1 MTLINRDDLKL
12 HRHVYLSTSL
22 DLIEHFHNEII
33 EIHHLPDF
41 KAYKVTDKADVH
53 IVVIIKAH
61 IVFQTIYESLSNK
74 YKNIELRIEDHKKM
88 VIRFLEH
95 IFTVE
100 MLFIEHS
107 DFHKINS
114 NGHQNDR

>member
-1 MTLINRDDLKL
+1 MTAIHSEDLKK
-12 HRHVYLSTSL
+12 RRDIYLSTSL
-22 DLIEHFHNEII
+22 KLIELFNNEII

-107 DFHKINS
+107 DFHKMNS
-114 NGHQNDR
+114 NVHHNDR

>member
-1 MTLINRDDLKL
+1 MTATNRDDLKQ

-53 IVVIIKAH
+53 SVVIIKAH
-61 IVFQTIYESLSNK
+61 IVFPTIYESLSNK
-74 YKNIELRIEDHKKM
+74 YKNIELRIEDPKKM
-88 VIRFLEH
+88 VIRILEH
-95 IFTVE
+95 TFTVE
-100 MLFIEHS
+100 LLFIGHS
-107 DFHKINS
+107 DFHENIRDVHLS
-114 NGHQNDR
+114 DW